1 MLKKIGKNLFLGI
14 ASGSLLFNIM
24 GIIFAA
30 ICDSSELV
38 TSGEYYIK
46 QVVCSMIVGI
56 GFWLPSIVYE
66 FRNISNIM
74 KVLIHMG
81 IGIVVYVGTG
91 FYAGWIPVDIGI
103 KNIVFIIIFMILIA
117 FGIWSGF
124 YLYYRKEAQLI
135 NKKISEYNK

>member
-14 ASGSLLFNIM
+14 ASGSLVFNII
-24 GIIFAA
+24 GIIFAVTS
-30 ICDSSELV
+30 DSIELV
-38 TSGEYYIK
+38 ISGDDYIK
-46 QVVCSMIVGI
+46 QLVCSIIVGI

-91 FYAGWIPVDIGI
+91 FYAEWIPVGIGI
-103 KNIVFIIIFMILIA
+103 KYIVLIIISMILIA
-117 FGIWSGF
+117 FVIWSGF

-135 NKKISEYNK
+135 NKKISEYDR